1 MKLSSIVALFALS
14 ATVNAFW
21 TAAVQPVVLSIGAVF
36 AAFGSDLLPMLDVQ
50 PIGLKRLLTFKNEK
64 DEKSC
69 KNTGKEEEG
78 LNSTD
83 KDLEEKP
90 PRRLEEYEEYFG

>member
-36 AAFGSDLLPMLDVQ
+36 AALGSDLQPMLDLQ
-50 PIGLKRLLTFKNEK
+50 PIEFKKLLTFKQEPIDARN
-64 DEKSC
+64 
-69 KNTGKEEEG
+69 
-78 LNSTD
+78 
-83 KDLEEKP
+83 
-90 PRRLEEYEEYFG
+90 